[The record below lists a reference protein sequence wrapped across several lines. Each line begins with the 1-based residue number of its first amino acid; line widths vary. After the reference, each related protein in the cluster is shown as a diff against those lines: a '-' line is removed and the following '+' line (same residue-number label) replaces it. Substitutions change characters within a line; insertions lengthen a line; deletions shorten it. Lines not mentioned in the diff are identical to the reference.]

1 MKHENFNP
9 FTPIYEQ
16 LDRIES
22 MILELKQRLDDR
34 EGPGYSVGNI
44 ELAVRLT
51 GYAKSTIYKL
61 VCERRIPHSKYGGKL
76 FFDEKALMAWIKSNE
91 RPMSER

>member
-1 MKHENFNP
+1 MENFNP

-22 MILELKQRLDDR
+22 MVLELKHRLDER
-34 EGPGYSVGNI
+34 QSARHSVGNI
-44 ELAVRLT
+44 DLAVRLT

-76 FFDEKALMAWIKSNE
+76 FFDEKAILAWIKGNE
-91 RPMSER
+91 RPIIERR